1 MTQKKEIEDLT
12 TMKANICYLSD
23 RLDESEQIFLKALK
37 LKGSKRPDLS
47 IYLRLGNL
55 FLKKELTNNILFW
68 TDLVRKLRS
77 FRS

>member
-12 TMKANICYLSD
+12 TMKANICYLSE

-55 FLKKELTNNILFW
+55 FLKKE
-68 TDLVRKLRS
+68 
-77 FRS
+77 